1 MSPGDLQA
9 APAGGPQTTTARAGG
24 AASELAERRQQPLQ
38 RVQHL
43 LHAHPAVSPAIILV
57 ITCVVFTVLNPRFA
71 EPGTV
76 SLMIQ
81 QTAVVAALAVGQTL
95 IILTAGID
103 LSVGAAAILAMMVM
117 ASYGSE
123 HGLPGGLALL
133 LGLGV
138 AILAGALNGG
148 LVTRL
153 KLPPF
158 IVTLGTLSVFT
169 AITLL
174 YTGGQSI
181 QQIAMPDLLSWTG
194 DIHAIGEFRVTN
206 GVLLCVALYLV
217 VGFALSQTA
226 WGRHVYAVGDDPEA
240 ARLAGIRTTRV
251 LFSVYVVA
259 GVVYGIAAWIL
270 IGRAGA
276 ASPNAI
282 GDANLESITAVVIGG
297 TSLFGGRGGVV
308 GTLLGAL
315 IVQAFALGLS
325 LAGVDDQYRLL
336 AVGILVVAAVSVDQ
350 WIRKVRA

>member
-1 MSPGDLQA
+1 MTPADIPA
-9 APAGGPQTTTARAGG
+9 AG
-24 AASELAERRQQPLQ
+24 AARELAERRRRPAQ
-38 RVQHL
+38 RIQHL
-43 LHAHPAVSPAIILV
+43 LHGHPAISPALILIV
-57 ITCVVFTVLNPRFA
+57 TCVVFSMLNERFA

-76 SLMIQ
+76 SLMVQ
-81 QTAVVAALAVGQTL
+81 QTAVVAALAVGQTI

-117 ASYGSE
+117 ATYGSE
-123 HGLPGGLALL
+123 HGLSGPVALALGLA
-133 LGLGV
+133 V
-138 AILAGALNGG
+138 AIVAGALNGG

-158 IVTLGTLSVFT
+158 IATLGTLSVFT

-181 QQIAMPDLLSWTG
+181 QQIAMPELLGWTG
-194 DIHAIGEFRVTN
+194 ETHAIGDFRVTN
-206 GVLLCVALYLV
+206 GVLICAALYLV

-240 ARLAGIRTTRV
+240 ARLAGIRTQRV

-315 IVQAFALGLS
+315 IVQSFTLGLS